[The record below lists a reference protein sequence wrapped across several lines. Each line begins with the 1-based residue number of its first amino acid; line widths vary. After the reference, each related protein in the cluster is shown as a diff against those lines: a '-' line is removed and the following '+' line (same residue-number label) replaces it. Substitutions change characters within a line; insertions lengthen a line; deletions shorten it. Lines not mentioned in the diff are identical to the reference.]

1 MQIKYVPTHGADA
14 SLRHIKCDVLLLG
27 IQGPLDKHPLFGTL
41 NSHCD
46 GMLASQAAFEGFT
59 SEAGKTLVRALPNLG
74 AAWVVVF
81 GLSAGDPVSMRKG
94 LKAAFDNAKKLK
106 AKLVALGPIASMDD
120 NLLTIG
126 ELIGEI
132 ASTTNHN
139 TLTYKTEHSGYKPP
153 AQFDLLIAAPREQH
167 DELRLGVVKGKHIG
181 DAINYGTDLAI
192 EPANIVT
199 PAVFRDRALSVVSNS
214 NGTVVSRV
222 LDRKAL
228 TELNAQGIL
237 MVSRGSSEEPFLIEL
252 TYTPETSKD
261 ETAVVPELVLI
272 GKTVTFDTGGN
283 DLKTGE
289 GMRQMKRD
297 KTGGAYV
304 LGAFRAI
311 VALKLRIKVKA
322 YFAATEN
329 MVGDSSFRPGDV
341 FPTMSGRT
349 VEVGNTDAEGR
360 LTLVEAIEYAQRN
373 GAKYIV
379 DVATLTG
386 AAKMTGG
393 DVAPLVFGNNSEFT
407 KLVSTAALMAHE
419 KILVQEMLDDVR
431 KYNDSPIA
439 DVCNIGG
446 AGGAGAMSAAWF
458 IREWVRPDVQ
468 WVHMDIANV
477 HNKNDR
483 STGHT
488 LRTLITLAR
497 LMSKK

>member
-1 MQIKYVPTHGADA
+1 MFFCWAFKDLSTNIRSSALSTTTATA
-14 SLRHIKCDVLLLG
+14 CSLRRQRSK
-27 IQGPLDKHPLFGTL
+27 
-41 NSHCD
+41 
-46 GMLASQAAFEGFT
+46 
-59 SEAGKTLVRALPNLG
+59 VRALHKQG

-81 GLSAGDPVSMRKG
+81 GVGAGDPVSMRKG
-94 LKAAFDNAKKLK
+94 LKAALDNAKKLK
-106 AKLVALGPIASMDD
+106 AKLVALGPIASKDD
-120 NLLTIG
+120 DLLTIG
-126 ELIGEI
+126 ELIGET
-132 ASTTNHN
+132 ATTVDHN
-139 TLTYKTEHSGYKPP
+139 PLTYKTEHSGYKAP

-167 DELRLGVVKGKHIG
+167 HELKLGVSRGTYIG

-199 PAVFRDRALSVVSNS
+199 PAIFRDRAMSAVINS
-214 NGTVVSRV
+214 EGTVTARV

-252 TYTPETSKD
+252 TYTPKISGEET
-261 ETAVVPELVLI
+261 TTVPELVLV

-283 DLKTGE
+283 DLKTSD

-311 VALKLRIKVKA
+311 VALKLPIKVKA

-360 LTLVEAIEYAQRN
+360 LTLVEAIEFAQRN

-419 KILVQEMLDDVR
+419 KIIVQEMLDEVR
-431 KYNDSPIA
+431 KYNESPIA
-439 DVCNIGG
+439 DVCNTGG
-446 AGGAGAMSAAWF
+446 AAGAGAMSAAWF
-458 IREWVRPDVQ
+458 IREWVRPGVQ

-488 LRTLITLAR
+488 IRTLVTLAR
-497 LMSKK
+497 LMSKKT

>member
-1 MQIKYVPTHGADA
+1 MQIKYVSTHGAAA
-14 SLRHIKCDVLLLG
+14 SLKHIKCDVLLLG
-27 IQGPLDKHPLFGTL
+27 IQGPLDKHPVFGVL
-41 NSHCD
+41 NANCD
-46 GMLASQAAFEGFT
+46 GMLASQAAFEEFT
-59 SEAGKTLVRALPNLG
+59 SEAGKSFVRALPNLG

-81 GLSAGDPVSMRKG
+81 GVGAGDPVSMRKG

-106 AKLVALGPIASMDD
+106 AKLVALGPIAAKDD
-120 NLLTIG
+120 NLLSIG
-126 ELIGEI
+126 ELVGEI
-132 ASTTNHN
+132 ASTSNHN
-139 TLTYKTEHSGYKPP
+139 VLTYKTEHSDYKAP

-167 DELRLGVVKGKHIG
+167 DELRLGIQRGKHIG
-181 DAINYGTDLAI
+181 DAINFATDLAI

-199 PAVFRDRALSVVSNS
+199 PAVFRDRALNVASNS
-214 NGTVVSRV
+214 GGTITAKV

-252 TYTPETSKD
+252 TYTPKEET
-261 ETAVVPELVLI
+261 TVPELVLV

-283 DLKTGE
+283 DLKNSD
-289 GMRQMKRD
+289 GMRTMKRD

-304 LGAFRAI
+304 LGAIRAI
-311 VALKLRIKVKA
+311 AALKLPIKVKA

-341 FPTMSGRT
+341 FSTMSGRT

-360 LTLVEAIEYAQRN
+360 LTLVEAIEYAQRQ
-373 GAKYIV
+373 GSKYIV

-393 DVAPLVFGNNSEFT
+393 DVAPLVFGNNPEFS

-419 KILVQEMLDDVR
+419 KIIIQEMLDEVR
-431 KYNDSPIA
+431 KYNESPIA
-439 DVCNIGG
+439 DVCNVGG
-446 AGGAGAMSAAWF
+446 AAGAGAMTAAWF
-458 IREWVRPDVQ
+458 IREWVRPDVK